1 MSAQN
6 FPQPQPTW
14 PRLFDYPSGDMRQP
28 FIAVSKAARG
38 LLRQVD
44 VVASRFKIATI
55 EGEPG
60 VGKETLAGWLH
71 RRSVHAHENLQRSDA
86 REWLMAEVDPQSF
99 AGFVYLD
106 RVDLLATPGQALLLR
121 ILRAIENRP
130 AGTFALIASSEDSL
144 RAMAGE
150 GRFLPGLAFRMT
162 AIHFAIPPLRERR
175 EDIAPLA
182 AFFLERF
189 SAQYRIPK
197 LTLARGA
204 LSRLLQHD
212 WPANA
217 RELSSVLESAC
228 LVATEGVLRAEDLS
242 IISTPMA
249 APRPIRQSPPILNLN
264 AVILNHIHTV
274 LDFNLG
280 NKLKTARQLGISR
293 STLYRLLADSQ
304 LSL

>member
-6 FPQPQPTW
+6 LLQPQPT
-14 PRLFDYPSGDMRQP
+14 RSRVFDCPGGDMRQP

-38 LLRQVD
+38 LVRQVD

-60 VGKETLAGWLH
+60 VGKETLAGLLY
-71 RRSVHAHENLQRSDA
+71 RRSVHAHENLQHCDA
-86 REWLMAEVDPQSF
+86 REWLLDEVDPHSF

-106 RVDLLATPGQALLLR
+106 RVDLLAAPGQALLLR
-121 ILRAIENRP
+121 ILRSIENHP
-130 AGTFALIASSEDSL
+130 AGTFALIASAEDSL

-150 GRFLPGLAFRMT
+150 GRFLPELAFRLT
-162 AIHFAIPPLRERR
+162 AIHFAVPPLRERR

-182 AFFLERF
+182 TFFLERF
-189 SAQYRIPK
+189 SAQYRLPK
-197 LTLARGA
+197 PTLARGA

-228 LVATEGVLRAEDLS
+228 LRATQGILRAEDLS
-242 IISTPMA
+242 IVSTPLA
-249 APRPIRQSPPILNLN
+249 SHRPIRQSPPILNLD
-264 AVILNHIHTV
+264 AVVLNHIRMV
-274 LDFNLG
+274 LESNLG

-293 STLYRLLADSQ
+293 STLYRLLADS
-304 LSL
+304 LSSV